1 MNETV
6 QQYTQRILGHS
17 QGKDPLR
24 LLGATPAKLAAL
36 IKGKNKK
43 QLSRRPAPDKW
54 SVGEIVAHLADTE
67 IVTGWR
73 LRQILSTNASPI
85 QAYDQEA
92 WAKAFNYAR
101 RDPRQSVEDFRVLRA
116 GNLRLLKSVP
126 RKSWENYGVHQE
138 RGNETAEYLVRLI
151 AGHDVNHLQQ
161 VEKILNGKH

>member
-1 MNETV
+1 MPETF
-6 QQYTQRILGHS
+6 QQYAQRMLGHS

-24 LLGATPAKLAAL
+24 LLGAAPAKLAAL

-54 SVGEIVAHLADTE
+54 SVSEIVAHLADSE
-67 IVTGWR
+67 IATSWR
-73 LRQILSTNASPI
+73 LRQILSTNAAPI

-92 WAKAFNYAR
+92 WARTFNYAR

-116 GNLRLLKSVP
+116 SNLRLLKSVP

-138 RGNETAEYLVRLI
+138 RGNESAEYLVRLI
-151 AGHDVNHLQQ
+151 AGHDINHLQQ
-161 VEKILNGKH
+161 VEKILNGKR